1 MSINVCN
8 DRSMASITSLPSGV
22 SGSSLVL
29 IKTLTASGDNELD
42 FNDGS
47 SDVVL
52 DSTYKEYI
60 FKFINIH
67 PSTKSH
73 FAMNLRTGSSGSYSA
88 ASKTT
93 TFFTSHHAEDDSP
106 ATLQYSTGSD
116 LAQSTGDQRL
126 IYELNTDNDSSVSG
140 EMHLFEPSS
149 TTFVKNFFSRCNSA
163 TDDGGDMS
171 LCAFSAGYA
180 NTTSARTSVRFK
192 MVAGTLDSGTIK
204 LYGVS

>member
-1 MSINVCN
+1 MATY
-8 DRSMASITSLPSGV
+8 ASIKDNMDL
-22 SGSSLVL
+22 SSSATGAGALTL
-29 IKTLTASGDNELD
+29 LETLTADDSGTTLTFASNI
-42 FNDGS
+42 
-47 SDVVL
+47 

-88 ASKTT
+88 ASKNT

-106 ATLQYSTGSD
+106 ATLQYATGSD
-116 LAQSTGDQRL
+116 LANGTGDQRL

-149 TTFVKNFFSRCNSA
+149 TTFVKHFFSRCNSA

-180 NTTSARTSVRFK
+180 NTTSAITSVRFK